1 MYDQSESF
9 RGFMIL
15 IQTTSDSKKTLSKI
29 GRLLLTEKLSTC
41 IHVTDAGI
49 ESSYIWEDGIT
60 TEHEYQLTIKTD
72 EKNRLDIVNLI
83 KVHHNYDVPEIIEI
97 KADILNN
104 EYYKWFNRSLK

>member
-1 MYDQSESF
+1 
-9 RGFMIL
+9 MIL

-29 GRLLLTEKLSTC
+29 GRLLLTKKLSAC
-41 IHVTDAGI
+41 IHITDSGI
-49 ESSYIWEDGIT
+49 ESSYIWDDSIT

-83 KVHHNYDVPEIIEI
+83 KERHNYDVPEIIEI

-104 EYYKWFNRSLK
+104 DYHKWFNKSLK